1 MRKKFNRAI
10 SPKVNRREKSI
21 KFSQGK
27 FTEQNLNR
35 MMNIYLRRMLGIYGA
50 YTPGISDNGGH
61 VTPDFLAYLVLQ
73 GSEHSAISALG
84 PR

>member
-1 MRKKFNRAI
+1 
-10 SPKVNRREKSI
+10 
-21 KFSQGK
+21 
-27 FTEQNLNR
+27 